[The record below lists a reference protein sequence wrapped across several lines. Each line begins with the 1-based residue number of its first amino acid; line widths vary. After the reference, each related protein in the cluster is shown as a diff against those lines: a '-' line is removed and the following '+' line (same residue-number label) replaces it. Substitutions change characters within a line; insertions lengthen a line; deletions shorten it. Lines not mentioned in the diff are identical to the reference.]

1 MYTKAVRK
9 ANFKMY
15 SVRDTKAN
23 QILSS
28 NPAKFYQY
36 ARSLKPSNP
45 SLDKLEAG
53 GYVFYGDEVAD
64 GFFLAMTNLKNPSL
78 DISTPSV
85 DASLIFSTIISICA
99 QSTPIPESTYS
110 EAFSLLKTL
119 NLHVSDMHSISPTHY
134 LAAGTTGI
142 SHFQALL
149 NTLVKNVNLST
160 LEELNLAWV
169 VMLHKGGSKPRHLS

>member
-1 MYTKAVRK
+1 
-9 ANFKMY
+9 
-15 SVRDTKAN
+15 
-23 QILSS
+23 
-28 NPAKFYQY
+28 
-36 ARSLKPSNP
+36 
-45 SLDKLEAG
+45 
-53 GYVFYGDEVAD
+53 
-64 GFFLAMTNLKNPSL
+64 MTNLKNPSL

-99 QSTPIPESTYS
+99 QSTPIPELTYS

-119 NLHVSDMHSISPTHY
+119 TPHVLDIHSMSPTHY
-134 LAAGTTGI
+134 LASGTMGV
-142 SHFQALL
+142 SHCQALL